1 MSAGLRPNRHAIPA
15 PHSGRFGRTRPPDAP
30 FVRTKTFNSGP
41 DGYDPLMNG
50 PVDGDEPAAREP
62 GLFTT
67 THWSVVL
74 AAGQADTAESIA
86 ALEELCRTYWYPLY
100 VYVRRQGYGPHDAQ
114 DLTQHFFARFLEKG
128 SIQRADPARGRFR
141 SFLLRSLQNS
151 LADDWRR
158 AHRAKRGGGA
168 VELSLDGV
176 AAEAR
181 YTAEL
186 TTSMTPEL
194 AYEQR
199 WALTLLERVLTRMR
213 EDYARIGKVRLFE
226 ALEDFL
232 WGPDGSASYARLAQD
247 LAMTE
252 GALRVAVHR
261 LREHYRE
268 RLRAEV
274 AHTVSGPEEV
284 DEELRHLIGVIGGGT

>member
-1 MSAGLRPNRHAIPA
+1 
-15 PHSGRFGRTRPPDAP
+15 
-30 FVRTKTFNSGP
+30 
-41 DGYDPLMNG
+41 MNG
-50 PVDGDEPAAREP
+50 PSDGVGRGPAAKAP

-74 AAGQADTAESIA
+74 AAGRSDATEAGE
-86 ALEELCRTYWYPLY
+86 ALEALCRTYWYPLY
-100 VYVRRQGYGPHDAQ
+100 VYVRRRGYGPHDAQ
-114 DLTQHFFARFLEKG
+114 DLTQAFFARFLEKG
-128 SIQRADPARGRFR
+128 SLNLADPARGRFR

-151 LADDWRR
+151 LADDWKR

-168 VELSLDGV
+168 VEIPLDGV

-181 YTAEL
+181 YAAEL
-186 TTSMTPEL
+186 TNPMTPER

-199 WALTLLERVLTRMR
+199 WALTLLERVLERMR
-213 EDYARIGKVRLFE
+213 EDYARVGKARLFE
-226 ALEDFL
+226 TLQDFL
-232 WGPDGSASYARLAQD
+232 WGPDGSASYATLARD

-261 LREHYRE
+261 LRQHYRE

-274 AHTVSGPEEV
+274 AHTVSDPGEV
-284 DEELRHLIGVIGGGT
+284 DAELRHLIGVIGGGS